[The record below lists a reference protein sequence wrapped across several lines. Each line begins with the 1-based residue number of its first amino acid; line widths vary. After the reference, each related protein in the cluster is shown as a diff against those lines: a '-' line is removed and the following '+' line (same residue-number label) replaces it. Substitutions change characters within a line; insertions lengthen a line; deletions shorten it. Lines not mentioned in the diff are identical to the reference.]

1 MPTKGASHGWQ
12 SSLGT
17 DTDEDFMHSRFAS
30 ATAACAVMR
39 AEERGVSIVTRRVL
53 YRQQLRIREIHLHAS
68 PFRLHEVVHCCQR
81 VRTFLFERRVDE
93 LLHLSK
99 ERSADVQP
107 RYDFDGAATVGT
119 GALASWLPLGESVLS
134 DSINADESERSS
146 HATIGQIAIRSSDA
160 VCERSQLLSLSQ
172 QQQEEEEEEEE
183 PEPEQE
189 QQEEEEEAGKHQR
202 VVAVAA
208 QGATTKL

>member
-1 MPTKGASHGWQ
+1 
-12 SSLGT
+12 
-17 DTDEDFMHSRFAS
+17 MHSRFAS

-160 VCERSQLLSLSQ
+160 VCERSRN
-172 QQQEEEEEEEE
+172 
-183 PEPEQE
+183 
-189 QQEEEEEAGKHQR
+189 HR
-202 VVAVAA
+202 IMI
-208 QGATTKL
+208 ATTGYLRYADVRNVIAPESALKPQLTGQFCAGSRPQASRRIPCYFCR